1 MKSDEPMRN
10 INPFGLR
17 LQPNLKARLEA
28 SAKENKRSLNAEIS
42 ARLEES
48 YGMHSYSPP
57 EELLSIAERIQRR
70 IHSRE
75 MDVIDILDLGQVGDA
90 LRLRITGA
98 THDDADQILT
108 CLAHFVSIRSVT
120 LAVRDGEAN
129 FSALSVVIRTDKAA
143 LVADSTYLTA
153 ERGPRLSEIRDI
165 IWSLDLKGL
174 LGGATRF
181 RATRVEQTE
190 KLPAHQAAKAIE
202 EGEVI
207 PLGYKTLPA
216 FLNLFTPEPVARSD
230 EELYRF
236 FVD

>member
-1 MKSDEPMRN
+1 MDKDDRYTRITLRIPRDLHQKLADAADDTSKSM
-10 INPFGLR
+10 
-17 LQPNLKARLEA
+17 
-28 SAKENKRSLNAEIS
+28 NAEIVARLQESFERPSDS
-42 ARLEES
+42 ARVD
-48 YGMHSYSPP
+48 
-57 EELLSIAERIQRR
+57 LSSITERIRGR
-70 IHSRE
+70 IHSRD
-75 MDVIDILDLGQVGDA
+75 MDLVDALDLQQAGDA
-90 LRLRITGA
+90 LRLRVTGA
-98 THDDADQILT
+98 TYDDADQILT
-108 CLAHFVSIRSVT
+108 CLAHFESIRSVT

>member
-42 ARLEES
+42 SRLEES

-57 EELLSIAERIQRR
+57 EELLSIPERIQRR

-75 MDVIDILDLGQVGDA
+75 MDVVDILDLGQVGNV
-90 LRLRITGA
+90 LRLRTTGA

-108 CLAHFVSIRSVT
+108 CLAHFESIRSVT

-129 FSALSVVIRTDKAA
+129 FSALSVVIRTEKTT

-153 ERGPRLSEIRDI
+153 ERGPRLSEVRDI
-165 IWSLDLKGL
+165 VWALDLKGL

-181 RATRVEQTE
+181 RAQRIAQTE
-190 KLPAHQAAKAIE
+190 KLPPLQAAKAIE
-202 EGEVI
+202 DGELT
-207 PLGYKTLPA
+207 PLGYKTLPY
-216 FLNLFTPEPVARSD
+216 FLNLFTPEPIARSD